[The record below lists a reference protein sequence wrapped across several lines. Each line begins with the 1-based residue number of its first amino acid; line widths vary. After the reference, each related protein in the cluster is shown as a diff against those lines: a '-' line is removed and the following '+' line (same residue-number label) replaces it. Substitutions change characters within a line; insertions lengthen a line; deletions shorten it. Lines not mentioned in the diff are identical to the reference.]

1 MLLKPNVEMQM
12 RSSRFQVFGA
22 AWVAVQLAGLLV
34 SGGAWAQGAAAPAA
48 PAEAASKPAAAA
60 TKPAAGKSADGKAAA
75 AAPATAKAAAKPAA
89 TKSPGATA
97 AAPAAPRAI
106 PEAASAAAAPARP
119 PTAETVAKI
128 QQVYEKTASL
138 KAKFAQVM
146 SGPMGKRQAS
156 GTVLLKKPGMMRWDY
171 EKPEKKLFVADGT
184 TLWVY
189 EPEDEQAY
197 KQPLS
202 GSQLPAQVSFL
213 FGRGKL
219 SDEFDITYLDG
230 QSLGEPGDLVL
241 KLVPKV
247 ASAQYRYLVFV
258 VSPSTFLVK
267 ETVLYDQQG
276 GQNDIAFSAVEQNPK
291 AGIDTARFQFTPP
304 ANTKIINAGR

>member
-1 MLLKPNVEMQM
+1 M

-34 SGGAWAQGAAAPAA
+34 SGGVWAQGAAAPAA
-48 PAEAASKPAAAA
+48 PAEAASKPAATA
-60 TKPAAGKSADGKAAA
+60 TKPAASKPADGKAAA
-75 AAPATAKAAAKPAA
+75 VAPAPAKAAAKPAA
-89 TKSPGATA
+89 TKSTGTTATA
-97 AAPAAPRAI
+97 AATAPAAPRAI

-202 GSQLPAQVSFL
+202 SSQLPAQVSFL

-219 SDEFDITYLDG
+219 SDEFEITYLDG

-276 GQNDIAFSAVEQNPK
+276 GQNDIAFSTVEQNPK
-291 AGIDTARFQFTPP
+291 AGIDNARFQFSPP

>member
-1 MLLKPNVEMQM
+1 M
-12 RSSRFQVFGA
+12 
-22 AWVAVQLAGLLV
+22 
-34 SGGAWAQGAAAPAA
+34 
-48 PAEAASKPAAAA
+48 
-60 TKPAAGKSADGKAAA
+60 
-75 AAPATAKAAAKPAA
+75 
-89 TKSPGATA
+89 
-97 AAPAAPRAI
+97 
-106 PEAASAAAAPARP
+106 
-119 PTAETVAKI
+119 AKI

-219 SDEFDITYLDG
+219 SDEFEITYLDG

-276 GQNDIAFSAVEQNPK
+276 GQNDIAFSTVEQNPK
-291 AGIDTARFQFTPP
+291 AGIDNARFQFSPP

>member
-1 MLLKPNVEMQM
+1 M

-48 PAEAASKPAAAA
+48 PVEAASKPAAAA
-60 TKPAAGKSADGKAAA
+60 TKPVAGKSADGKAAT

-202 GSQLPAQVSFL
+202 SSQLPAQVSFL

-219 SDEFDITYLDG
+219 SDEFEITYLDG

-258 VSPSTFLVK
+258 VSSSTFLVK

-276 GQNDIAFSAVEQNPK
+276 GQNDIAFSTVEQNPK
-291 AGIDTARFQFTPP
+291 AGIDNARFQFTPP